1 MKDSLDGLSFK
12 IDKKK
17 SADKKYFGDI
27 FSCRLSL

>member
-12 IDKKK
+12 IDKK